1 LIAMRRRIVLV
12 GAMASALGL
21 MAKAANAA
29 PTEAERA
36 RIERLI
42 AFVAGQTGLKFVRNG
57 SAYSP
62 ADAAKFLRGKFD
74 KMGEHVNTAQQFIDE
89 IASRSSTTGQ
99 AYQIRF
105 ADGRSVP
112 AAQFLG
118 DELKRMDR

>member
-1 LIAMRRRIVLV
+1 MRRRIVL
-12 GAMASALGL
+12 GLLAAAFALT
-21 MAKAANAA
+21 AQAA
-29 PTEAERA
+29 PSEAERA

-57 SAYSP
+57 GAYSP

-74 KMGEHVNTAQQFIDE
+74 KMGEHVTTAQQFIDE

-105 ADGRSVP
+105 ADGRSLPV
-112 AAQFLG
+112 AQFLG

>member
-1 LIAMRRRIVLV
+1 MQRRIVLV
-12 GAMASALGL
+12 GAVASALGL
-21 MAKAANAA
+21 AAAVAQAA

-42 AFVAGQTGLKFVRNG
+42 AFVGRQTGLKFVRNG

-62 ADAAKFLRGKFD
+62 ADAARFLRGKFD

-105 ADGRSVP
+105 ADGRSVS

-118 DELKRMDR
+118 DELQRMDR

>member
-1 LIAMRRRIVLV
+1 MRRRIVLV
-12 GAMASALGL
+12 GLLAGAFAC
-21 MAKAANAA
+21 AAQVVQAA

-74 KMGEHVNTAQQFIDE
+74 KMGEHVTTAQQFIDE

-99 AYQIRF
+99 PYQIRF
-105 ADGRSVP
+105 ADGRSMP

>member
-1 LIAMRRRIVLV
+1 MRRRIVLV
-12 GAMASALGL
+12 GLLAGAFAL
-21 MAKAANAA
+21 AAQAA
-29 PTEAERA
+29 PSEAERA

-42 AFVAGQTGLKFVRNG
+42 AYVGAGKDLKFVRNG

-74 KMGEHVNTAQQFIDE
+74 KMGEHVTTAQQFIDE

-99 AYQIRF
+99 AYLIRF
-105 ADGRSVP
+105 ADGRSLP

-118 DELKRMDR
+118 DELRRMDR

>member
-1 LIAMRRRIVLV
+1 MRRRIVLV
-12 GAMASALGL
+12 GLLAGAFAL
-21 MAKAANAA
+21 AARAA

-42 AFVAGQTGLKFVRNG
+42 AYVAGQTGLKFVRNG
-57 SAYSP
+57 SAHSP

-99 AYQIRF
+99 AYLIRF
-105 ADGRSVP
+105 ADGRTVP
-112 AAQFLG
+112 VAQFLG
-118 DELKRMDR
+118 DELRRMDR